1 MRFRVAVPLLL
12 SLVAI
17 LRVGLLAA
25 EAPKQTAVE
34 LPAQY
39 EGDRFFV
46 TPLTPRGQAL
56 RLFADTGGG
65 LVVYEDSVKRL
76 DLPVQALGEG
86 TGRIEFVV
94 LPAFRR
100 EASIPPPLG
109 NDGQLSIVPRV
120 KRPGSPTEPMDGVL
134 GQDWFAGRVW
144 TFDYPGRRLLWHP
157 AGELPPPDE
166 AHRVTVGFRKDE
178 SGQRTANFPR
188 ITVKIEGQSYD
199 LVLETGATV
208 TLSDKALA
216 ALGDKG
222 PASRAASFIAA
233 THFDR
238 WRKKHPDWRVIE
250 DADQGMNGEPMIE
263 VPAVTVAGHTV
274 GPVWF
279 TRRIDPNYHQF
290 KSMWMDRRVEGA
302 LGGSALKYFRVTVDY
317 PNAVAVFE
325 RP

>member
-1 MRFRVAVPLLL
+1 MKIRALLPL

-17 LRVGLLAA
+17 LGVGLLAA
-25 EAPKQTAVE
+25 EAPNETAVE
-34 LPAQY
+34 LPVQY
-39 EGDRFFV
+39 EQDRFFV
-46 TPLTPRGQAL
+46 TPVTARGQAL
-56 RLFADTGGG
+56 RLFADTAGG
-65 LVVYEDSVKRL
+65 LVVFEDSVKRL
-76 DLPVQALGEG
+76 DLSMKALGEG
-86 TGRIEFVV
+86 VGRIEFVV
-94 LPAFRR
+94 LPAFRP

-109 NDGQLSIVPRV
+109 NDGQLTIVPRI
-120 KRPGSPTEPMDGVL
+120 KRPGSPSEPMDGVL

-144 TFDYPGRRLLWHP
+144 TFDYPGRRLLWRP
-157 AGELPPPDE
+157 NGGLPPHDE
-166 AHRVTVGFRKDE
+166 AHRVTLGFRKDE
-178 SGQRTANFPR
+178 AGKRTANFPR
-188 ITVKIEGQSYD
+188 VTVKIDGQPYD

-216 ALGDKG
+216 ALADKG

-238 WRKKHPDWRVIE
+238 WRQKHPDWRVIE

-263 VPAVTVAGHTV
+263 VPAVTVGGHTV

-279 TRRIDPNYHQF
+279 TRRIDPNYQQF
-290 KSMWMDRRVEGA
+290 KSMWMDRRIEGG
-302 LGGSALKYFRVTVDY
+302 LGGSALKYFRVTLDY